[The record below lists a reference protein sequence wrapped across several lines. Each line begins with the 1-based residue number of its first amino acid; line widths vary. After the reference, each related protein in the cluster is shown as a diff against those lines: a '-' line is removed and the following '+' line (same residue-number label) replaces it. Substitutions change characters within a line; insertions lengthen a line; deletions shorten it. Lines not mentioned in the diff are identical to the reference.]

1 MDSILAVTSLSL
13 WLCISI
19 SPSLSLS
26 CLSGSHTF

>member
-1 MDSILAVTSLSL
+1 MDYILAVTSLSL

-19 SPSLSLS
+19 SPLSLP